1 MKKED
6 IFIIGGGVVFT
17 GIIIAIIVNKNKA
30 AAASA
35 AAIAAVPVQQIPVAP
50 TSAPI
55 VFGNVVC
62 SNTPSSPSGGSS
74 NTPTPSNTPP
84 APNSPGGTGAASS
97 AADSGLEINSATQ
110 LIINTLLNNGG
121 NPENAASLQNQL
133 NSALMDNDFNAQYN
147 TFSGATKEL
156 MAQINNLWGKT
167 TGSTRSA
174 SVNTYKNAQSSFKFL
189 QKYNEQ
195 KAENVNNADMAY
207 NVGIMTNY
215 MIYLNNP
222 QICD

>member
-1 MKKED
+1 MKTED
-6 IFIIGGGVVFT
+6 IVIIGGGVVFT
-17 GIIIAIIVNKNKA
+17 GIIIAIIVKKNNAAA

-35 AAIAAVPVQQIPVAP
+35 AAVAP
-50 TSAPI
+50 QQMPIAPAATPI
-55 VFGNVVC
+55 VFGSPVC
-62 SNTPSSPSGGSS
+62 NSTPSSPSGGSS
-74 NTPTPSNTPP
+74 NTPTPSGTPP
-84 APNSPGGTGAASS
+84 PPNSPGGTGAASS

-110 LIINTLLNNGG
+110 LIINTLLDNGG
-121 NPENAASLQNQL
+121 NAANAASLQNQL

-156 MAQINNLWGKT
+156 MAQINNLWGRS

-174 SVNTYKNAQSSFKFL
+174 TVNTYKNAQSSFKFL